1 MFEDRQ
7 KRAGENREEITKRP
21 HLGTQRAKST
31 AWRRLFDTRL
41 RVSSEPAAV
50 RRVLRTAAAAT
61 ILKEEEWRVLLL
73 PRLAY
78 PPPPPR
84 HRRRQVDVRRRSS
97 AHSPPRPAEHQTITR
112 RARRLIIRIR
122 PATWE
127 NYLQQQQRTTS
138 QVEEKK
144 NELLKIC
151 YPRWNNPA
159 VKCPTRR
166 TRSYCSGCFHNT
178 TTTILSLRRMV
189 IAKDGAIS
197 WNGVQ
202 RAMFCIQGR
211 S

>member
-78 PPPPPR
+78 PPGTGGARSTYDAAPPLIHLRGRRSTKPSHAAHAVSSYESGR
-84 HRRRQVDVRRRSS
+84 QHERITCNNNNVRLAKSRRRRTSCSKS
-97 AHSPPRPAEHQTITR
+97 ATR
-112 RARRLIIRIR
+112 DGII
-122 PATWE
+122 
-127 NYLQQQQRTTS
+127 QR
-138 QVEEKK
+138 
-144 NELLKIC
+144 
-151 YPRWNNPA
+151 
-159 VKCPTRR
+159 
-166 TRSYCSGCFHNT
+166 
-178 TTTILSLRRMV
+178 
-189 IAKDGAIS
+189 
-197 WNGVQ
+197 
-202 RAMFCIQGR
+202 
-211 S
+211 

>member
-78 PPPPPR
+78 PPPPP
-84 HRRRQVDVRRRSS
+84 
-97 AHSPPRPAEHQTITR
+97 PA
-112 RARRLIIRIR
+112 
-122 PATWE
+122 PAAPGR
-127 NYLQQQQRTTS
+127 RTTP
-138 QVEEKK
+138 
-144 NELLKIC
+144 LLRSFTSAAGGAPNHHT
-151 YPRWNNPA
+151 PRTPSHHTNPA
-159 VKCPTRR
+159 GNMRELPA
-166 TRSYCSGCFHNT
+166 T
-178 TTTILSLRRMV
+178 TTTY
-189 IAKDGAIS
+189 D
-197 WNGVQ
+197 
-202 RAMFCIQGR
+202 
-211 S
+211 